1 MTKDASFDQRLRGQV
16 FHNLEEELKAVLRD
30 KNLMGDKVW
39 VGNTGPRGVL
49 FLGNGSRF
57 FELGKA
63 NIAKQGEGGEGF
75 FAPYLDSF
83 KDFGLGEEDVQRLV
97 DKAMK
102 GVSMGD
108 RRR

>member
-1 MTKDASFDQRLRGQV
+1 M
-16 FHNLEEELKAVLRD
+16 
-30 KNLMGDKVW
+30 
-39 VGNTGPRGVL
+39 
-49 FLGNGSRF
+49 
-57 FELGKA
+57 
-63 NIAKQGEGGEGF
+63 NIGKQGEDGEGF
-75 FAPYLDSF
+75 FVPSLESF